1 MMLARC
7 LDPFVGLSA
16 VPNGLSKPPGK
27 YTRKSETQRD
37 RRGNTQAVDDLD

>member
-7 LDPFVGLSA
+7 YYPVMGSSA
-16 VPNGLSKPPGK
+16 VPNGLSKSPGE

-37 RRGNTQAVDDLD
+37 RRENTQAVDDLD